1 MLNIH
6 QYSHNDYELT
16 RGETLLKEFYHQQ
29 NIQIN
34 VINLYKMIDVFE
46 KSHEIDCLFVYED
59 VWQEALPLVSQY
71 SQGKNHGEIIVV
83 QVKGSLQSEFLE
95 KAEKY
100 ILPKGRE
107 LVLQGKYT
115 KLELTSEV
123 IHYLEKSQRKVYI
136 QTTEEKYELLEDY
149 QELSEKLKAVGFL
162 SPYMNILVN
171 PQWIRTVKGRIVTLL
186 TGEKLPLSQK
196 KAANFRQKLKEK

>member
-6 QYSHNDYELT
+6 KYSHNDYELT
-16 RGETLLKEFYHQQ
+16 RGEILLKEFYQQQ
-29 NIQIN
+29 NLQIN

-95 KAEKY
+95 KAQKY

-149 QELSEKLKAVGFL
+149 RELSEKLKAVGFL

-196 KAANFRQKLKEK
+196 KAASFRQKLKGN

>member
-1 MLNIH
+1 MLTIH

-16 RGETLLKEFYHQQ
+16 RGEFLLKKFYQQQ
-29 NIQIN
+29 NLQIN

-95 KAEKY
+95 KAQKY

-107 LVLQGKYT
+107 LILQGKYT

-123 IHYLEKSQRKVYI
+123 IHYLEKNQRKVYI

-149 QELSEKLKAVGFL
+149 QKLSEKLKAVGFL

-186 TGEKLPLSQK
+186 TGEELPLSQK
-196 KAANFRQKLKEK
+196 KAASFRQKLKEN